1 MKIEIQTQ
9 RENPLLHRKEVKF
22 TATYIGAVPSVKEVR
37 AGIVAALHSKDNLTI
52 IDGLDQS
59 YGEKRIGGYAKVYAD
74 EKAMKIEPKQRVKKN
89 FAVKEEKAAAA
100 APAGAAPAAAPK
112 AEAPKAPAAEEKK

>member
-1 MKIEIQTQ
+1 MKIEIQNQ
-9 RENPLLHRKEVKF
+9 RENPLLHRKEVRF

-52 IDGLDQS
+52 IDGMGQS
-59 YGEKRIGGYAKVYAD
+59 YGEKRISGYAKVYAD

-89 FAVKEEKAAAA
+89 FAVKEEKTAAA
-100 APAGAAPAAAPK
+100 APAPAPAASAAPK
-112 AEAPKAPAAEEKK
+112 APEGEKK